1 MRVAVYARVSLDR
14 DGDARTID
22 RQLESCRQ
30 YVENRGHE
38 VVREFVDR
46 NASAYNRRKARPQFE
61 RMREGLRSR
70 AFDAVCV
77 WKLDRLARRVTTAF
91 LIAAELQGAGAIL
104 MCVEDQVDTSTGM
117 GQAIFGLMVAMAEN
131 EAESIGKRVK
141 AVRAQEAAL
150 GQPVMGGR
158 RCFGYTHGFKQQ
170 VPEEVAFGRR
180 AVSLLLHGSNAPA
193 AVKMLNDA
201 GMLTTAGNPW
211 CIRTLTRWLY
221 SPAIA
226 GLRIYEGRQVVGI
239 WDPVISVHERERLL
253 IRAGSKPYDGLRPP
267 QRKWMLSGLVRCES
281 CGGQMRVINIEPLRY
296 RCMSTPKKCGGRVEV
311 TLHHLHALVERELFD
326 FLSEGGLQPVR
337 SDDSPKAFAK
347 QRERNERR
355 LADLKVTR
363 FILDEVTA
371 EEWAIARDQLCER
384 IDTARLA
391 KGIAEREESGTLLPG
406 RRDQLEAWW
415 LKANTVQKR
424 TTCGH
429 AFSSIVVGRRS
440 AGVYG
445 FDEERIALNWS
456 PEAKGR
462 AAVARLPLGDQPTAL
477 EPASNRD

>member
-1 MRVAVYARVSLDR
+1 MRVAIYARVSLDR
-14 DGDARTID
+14 DGEARTID

-46 NASAYNRRKARPQFE
+46 NASAYNRKKERPQFE
-61 RMREGLRSR
+61 RMREGLHSR
-70 AFDAVCV
+70 AFDAICV

-91 LIAAELQGAGAIL
+91 LIAADLQQAGAIL

-158 RCFGYTHGFKQQ
+158 RCFGYTHGFKEQ
-170 VPEEVAFGRR
+170 VPEEVALGRR

-193 AVKMLNDA
+193 AVKMLNDE

-239 WDPVISVHERERLL
+239 WDPIISIHERERLL
-253 IRAGSKPYDGLRPP
+253 IRAGSKPKDGLRRP
-267 QRKWMLSGLVRCES
+267 QRKWMLSGLVRCGT
-281 CGGQMRVINIEPLRY
+281 CGKEMRVINIEPLRY
-296 RCMSTPKKCGGRVEV
+296 RCMSTPKRCSGRVEV
-311 TLHHLHALVERELFD
+311 TLHHLHAFVERELFD
-326 FLSEGGLQPVR
+326 LLSTLRLQPIR
-337 SDDSPKAFAK
+337 SDESPEVFAK
-347 QRERNERR
+347 QAKQYKRR
-355 LADLKVTR
+355 LADLKITR
-363 FILDEVTA
+363 FILAEVTA
-371 EEWAIARDQLCER
+371 EEWVAARDELSER

-391 KGIAEREESGTLLPG
+391 RGLAEREQAGTLLPG
-406 RRDQLEAWW
+406 RRDQLKAWW
-415 LKANTVQKR
+415 EQATTVQKR
-424 TTCGH
+424 TVCGH
-429 AFSSIVVGRRS
+429 AFSTIVVVRRS
-440 AGVYG
+440 SGVYG
-445 FDEERIALNWS
+445 FDEDRITLKWS

-462 AAVARLPLGDQPTAL
+462 AAIAA
-477 EPASNRD
+477 AS